1 MARYS
6 NVQTDFSGGL
16 ISDYVLGRTD
26 IKRVANSGRT
36 FKNFFPS
43 LQGPAVFRTGFKN
56 YGSLNITSD
65 SVVSTDVILATDQP
79 YRAVFSPLQVDIYNK
94 DGELLDTIETTYSS
108 ADLPELR
115 FSSET
120 GELHIAHGRHRPK
133 VLTADVLLETSSL
146 ISSDG
151 FTLFSS
157 AGFGVETTFSTEQG
171 YVAGVVADHPEWEG
185 RTTSPTEQW
194 QADPDNGRI
203 TCTGNFKN
211 IRTTSRV
218 AASENDVVKLSGRFN
233 FGSTALSPDDERVF
247 MFSLTDMDDFGIE
260 TNENV
265 LQNPNQSF
273 SIKFQNVGGTPTLQL
288 INQNNNSVLDTMP
301 LADAQGDDL
310 EFEIQ
315 LNVGSSAVNTEK
327 VITLRS
333 ITDGTQI
340 SSTITGVAVDFYEAL
355 TTGGVKASFQCG
367 ELVDT
372 TATQINVDSVY
383 FRNVTTFGSGT
394 VFELKANAEVQG
406 DTSWTLSDKEFD
418 VEPFLEVEPSTR
430 KYNISQNERYVK
442 LETNT
447 SEFDVIANAA
457 TPTDYYVEYVVDAI
471 RFLGK
476 VVDSNTS
483 TNYTL
488 EDPTAT
494 VVYVEPVVSILD
506 IEDNQ
511 AQLYLLDNEEAENDN
526 TASPPQ
532 LDVDALVK
540 DGVPQ
545 GEIHLR
551 SDTTIFNSG
560 FNGTWVRVADD
571 RRNNNVVV
579 GYNRQLNRWVKIQ
592 EHLGT
597 EDHPVEFNRGS
608 FNHIDYVAGSVYRVY
623 GYLAADRFM
632 EGPDTNGNIN
642 QVTAIIQPAGN
653 RTFTFVNLLRNTKN
667 GDVTTDVLTVGNL
680 STQKQFD
687 VVKCFTTSDTPAV
700 PKVEEYD
707 PVLNPTGNL
716 VVIPDSTVTTISPI
730 ANDAVLNCSE
740 STFESTDLGRHMMG
754 IMKSGNVFMKVVRY
768 VSATQV
774 VVELINSV
782 PRDKRTLSFEN
793 GGTFDDFKKGAWYEG
808 NYPRTVS
815 KFEQRRVYGGTYETP
830 NFVFY
835 SRSGDERSFQP
846 TQDDASVLDTDAITY
861 PLSNQNASIR
871 WMNAARDL
879 ILGTTG
885 GIYRIVPNQYQYGIS
900 PKTIRMELTE
910 EEPCEGQAETIGS
923 SIFYPDQSGTRLLE
937 YKYDQSINSSSSNDV
952 TKLIYPIFLTDPIR
966 KIAYQ
971 HTPQPRIW
979 AKTLSG
985 KLFCLSYHRQEEFYA
1000 WSEQDLGVDA
1010 EVLDISV
1017 LHRGTT
1023 TELDQVWIIVK
1034 RNNIIYYESLAET
1047 DPVQLTNFPMLDS
1060 YVELEKPLN
1069 SSIST
1074 DVSPRFGAGDT
1085 VAVIE
1090 DDVYIGEQTLTD
1102 NNVTLNNPT
1111 TAERVVVGLRYTG
1124 ELKMMFPTWDG
1135 ANKPAYASETARVIS
1150 VKPFF
1155 INSWSYKVGV
1165 KDSFETIRLS
1175 ENYGAGNGFSGFDKE
1190 RPVAGSTYGVDN
1202 VPTIK
1207 HEEPYPLTI
1216 ASLTTKT
1223 DLN

>member
-26 IKRVANSGRT
+26 IKRIANSGRT

-43 LQGPAVFRTGFKN
+43 LQGPAVFRTGFRN
-56 YGSLNITSD
+56 YGQFDVTSD
-65 SVVSTDVILATDQP
+65 AVVSTDVILATDQP
-79 YRAVFSPLQVDIYNK
+79 YRAVFSPLQVDLYNK
-94 DGELLDTIETTYSS
+94 SGTLLDTVETPYSS
-108 ADLPELR
+108 ADIDQLR

-133 VLTADVLLETSSL
+133 VLTADVVLETSAL
-146 ISSDG
+146 VSSDG
-151 FTLFSS
+151 FTLFST

-171 YVAGVVADHPEWEG
+171 YVAGVVATHPEWEG
-185 RTTSPTEQW
+185 PVTSPTSQW
-194 QADPDNGRI
+194 QADPVNGRM

-218 AASENDVVKLSGRFN
+218 AASDGDVVRMTAQFD
-233 FGSTALSPDDERVF
+233 FGSTSLSTDDERVF
-247 MFSLTDMDDFGIE
+247 MFSLADMDDFGEE

-273 SIKFQNVGGTPTLQL
+273 TIKFANVGGTPTLQL
-288 INQNNNSVLDTMP
+288 INQNDATVLNTMP

-310 EFEIQ
+310 ECEIQ
-315 LNVGSSAVNTEK
+315 LNVGSSAANTEK

-333 ITDGTQI
+333 ITDATEI
-340 SSTITGVAVDFYEAL
+340 SSTITGVASDFYTSL
-355 TTGGVKASFQCG
+355 TGAGVKASFQCG

-372 TATQINVDSVY
+372 TATQINVEGLY
-383 FRNVTTFGSGT
+383 FRNVTTFGNQT
-394 VFELKANAEVQG
+394 TFQLNANAEVVG

-418 VEPFLEVEPSTR
+418 VEPFLEIEPSTDIF
-430 KYNISQNERYVK
+430 NISQNERYVK
-442 LETNT
+442 LETN
-447 SEFDVIANAA
+447 SAEFSVIANAG
-457 TPTDYYVEYVVDAI
+457 TPTDYYVEYVVDGT
-471 RFLGK
+471 RYLGK
-476 VVDSNTS
+476 VVDSSSS

-488 EDPTAT
+488 EDPSAT
-494 VVYVEPVVSILD
+494 VVYVEPVESILD
-506 IEDNQ
+506 IEDNN
-511 AQLYLLDNEEAENDN
+511 AQLYLLDSEEAVEDLVTN
-526 TASPPQ
+526 Q
-532 LDVDALVK
+532 LDKSALRK
-540 DGVPQ
+540 DGVPL

-560 FNGTWVRVADD
+560 FKGSWVRVADD
-571 RRNNNVVV
+571 RRNNDVVV
-579 GYNRQLNRWVKIQ
+579 GFNRQLNRWVKIK

-597 EDHPVEFNRGS
+597 EDHPVEFYRGA
-608 FNHIDYVAGSVYRVY
+608 FDHTDYVAGNVYRVY
-623 GYLAADRFM
+623 GYLPADRFM
-632 EGPDTNGNIN
+632 EGPDTSGNIN
-642 QVTAIIQPAGN
+642 QTTAVIQPAGN
-653 RTFTFVNLLRNTKN
+653 RTFTFVNELRDSKN
-667 GDVTTDVLTVGNL
+667 GSATTDVLTVGNL

-687 VVKCFTTSDTPAV
+687 VVKCYTTSDSPAV

-707 PVLNPTGNL
+707 PITNSSGNL
-716 VVIPDSTVTTISPI
+716 VVIPDSAVTTITPI
-730 ANDAVLNCSE
+730 ANDAILNCSNP
-740 STFESTDLGRHMMG
+740 TFKTTDLGRHMTGAMQ
-754 IMKSGNVFMKVVRY
+754 SGNVFMKVVRY
-768 VSATQV
+768 VTSTQV
-774 VVELINSV
+774 VVELINAV
-782 PRDKRTLSFEN
+782 PRDSRTLAFEN
-793 GGTFDDFKKGAWYEG
+793 GGTFDDFRKGAWYSG

-815 KFEQRRVYGGTYETP
+815 KFEQRRIYGGTYANP

-846 TQDDASVLDTDAITY
+846 TQDNKEVLDTDAITY
-861 PLSNQNASIR
+861 PLANRNASIR

-879 ILGTTG
+879 VLGTTG
-885 GIYRIVPNQYQYGIS
+885 GIYRIVPNQYQFGIS

-910 EEPCEGQAETIGS
+910 EEPCEGQAETVAS
-923 SIFYPDQSGTRLLE
+923 SIFYPDQSGTRIME
-937 YKYDQSINSSSSNDV
+937 YKYEQSINSSSSNDV
-952 TKLIYPIFLTDPIR
+952 TKLVYPIFLRDPIR
-966 KIAYQ
+966 QIAYQ

-979 AKTLSG
+979 ARTVSG

-1010 EVLDISV
+1010 QVLDISV
-1017 LHRGTT
+1017 LHRGSN
-1023 TELDQVWIIVK
+1023 TELDQLWIVVK
-1034 RNNIIYYESLAET
+1034 RNNIKYYEALAET

-1060 YVELEKPLN
+1060 YVELVKPDDA
-1069 SSIST
+1069 SIST

-1111 TAERVVVGLRYTG
+1111 TAQRVIVGLRYTG

-1135 ANKPAYASETARVIS
+1135 TNKPAYASETARVVS
-1150 VKPFF
+1150 VKAFL
-1155 INSWSYKVGV
+1155 INSWSYKLGV

-1175 ENYGAGNGFSGFDKE
+1175 QQYGASGGFTGFDKE
-1190 RPVAGSTYGVDN
+1190 RPVAGSTYGVDS
-1202 VPTIK
+1202 VPTIR
-1207 HEEPYPLTI
+1207 HEEPYPLTV
-1216 ASLTTKT
+1216 ASITTKT

>member
-26 IKRVANSGRT
+26 IKRIANSGRS

-43 LQGPAVFRTGFKN
+43 LQGPAIFRTGFKN
-56 YGSLNITSD
+56 YGGVAGNSD
-65 SVVSTDVILATDQP
+65 AICSTDIILATDQP

-94 DGELLDTIETTYSS
+94 SGTLLDTVETTYSS
-108 ADLPELR
+108 ADIPELR

-133 VLTADVLLETSSL
+133 ILTADVLLETSSL
-146 ISSDG
+146 VSSDG
-151 FTLFSS
+151 FTLYST
-157 AGFGVETTFSTEQG
+157 AGFGVETTFSTAQG
-171 YVAGVVADHPEWEG
+171 YVTGVVAAHPEWEG
-185 RTTSPTEQW
+185 RTTTPTEQW
-194 QADPDNGRI
+194 QADPANGRM

-218 AASENDVVKLSGRFN
+218 AASENDVVKMSARFN
-233 FGSTALSPDDERVF
+233 FGSTSLSPDDERVF
-247 MFSLTDMDDFGIE
+247 MFSLADMDDFGVE

-273 SIKFQNVGGTPTLQL
+273 TIKFQNVGGTPTLQL
-288 INQNNNSVLDTMP
+288 VNQNNSTVLNTMP
-301 LADAQGDDL
+301 LADAEGDDL
-310 EFEIQ
+310 ECEIQ
-315 LNVGSSAVNTEK
+315 LNVGSSAANTEK

-333 ITDGTQI
+333 ITDATEI
-340 SSTITGVAVDFYEAL
+340 SSTITGVAADFYTSL
-355 TTGGVKASFQCG
+355 TGVGVKTSFQCG

-372 TATQINVDSVY
+372 TATQINIDSFY
-383 FRNVTTFGSGT
+383 FRNVTTFGNQT
-394 VFELKANAEVQG
+394 TFQLFANAEVQG

-418 VEPFLEVEPSTR
+418 VEPFLEIEPSTSTF
-430 KYNISQNERYVK
+430 NISQNERYVK

-447 SEFDVIANAA
+447 SEFTVIANAA
-457 TPTDYYVEYVVDAI
+457 TPTDYYVEYVVDSI

-476 VVDSNTS
+476 VVDSSTS
-483 TNYTL
+483 ANYTL

-511 AQLYLLDNEEAENDN
+511 AQLYLLDSEEAVED
-526 TASPPQ
+526 TATNQ
-532 LDVDALVK
+532 LDKSALRK
-540 DGVPQ
+540 DGVPV

-571 RRNNNVVV
+571 RRNNDVVV
-579 GYNRQLNRWVKIQ
+579 GFNRQLNRWVKIK

-597 EDHPVEFNRGS
+597 EDHPVEFFRGA
-608 FNHIDYVAGSVYRVY
+608 FDHLDYVAGSVYRIY
-623 GYLAADRFM
+623 GYLAGDRFM
-632 EGPDTNGNIN
+632 EGPNTNGTVNV
-642 QVTAIIQPAGN
+642 VTAVVMPNGN
-653 RTFTFVNLLRNTKN
+653 RTFTFVNELKDAPNGNTAS
-667 GDVTTDVLTVGNL
+667 DVLTVGNL

-687 VVKCFTTSDTPAV
+687 VVKCYTTSDTPAV

-707 PVLNPTGNL
+707 AILNATGNL
-716 VVIPDSTVTTISPI
+716 VVIPDSTVTTITPI
-730 ANDAVLNCSE
+730 ANDAVLNCST
-740 STFESTDLGRHMMG
+740 STFATTDVGRHMMG
-754 IMKSGNVFMKVVRY
+754 TMQSGNVFMKVVRY

-774 VVELINSV
+774 VVELINTV
-782 PRDKRTLSFEN
+782 PRDARTLAFEN
-793 GGTFDDFKKGAWYEG
+793 GGTFNEFRKGAWFDG
-808 NYPRTVS
+808 NYPRTVA
-815 KFEQRRVYGGTYETP
+815 KFEQRRVYGGTYITP

-846 TQDDASVLDTDAITY
+846 TQNDKSVLDTDAITY
-861 PLSNQNASIR
+861 PLANRNASVR

-910 EEPCEGQAETIGS
+910 EEPCEGQAETVGS
-923 SIFYPDQSGTRLLE
+923 SIFYPDQSGTRLME
-937 YKYDQSINSSSSNDV
+937 YKYDQSINNSSSNDV
-952 TKLIYPIFLTDPIR
+952 TKLVYPIFLNDAI
-966 KIAYQ
+966 KQIAYQ

-979 AKTLSG
+979 ARTAAG
-985 KLFCLSYHRQEEFYA
+985 KLYCLSYHRQEEFYA
-1000 WSEQDLGVDA
+1000 WSEQDLGA
-1010 EVLDISV
+1010 NAQVLDISV
-1017 LHRGTT
+1017 LHRGST
-1023 TELDQVWIIVK
+1023 TELDQVWIVVK
-1034 RNNIIYYESLAET
+1034 RNNVKYYEALAET
-1047 DPVQLTNFPMLDS
+1047 DPVQLTSFPMLDS
-1060 YVELEKPLN
+1060 YVELVKPTG

-1074 DVSPRFGAGDT
+1074 DVSSRYGAGDT

-1090 DDVYIGEQTLTD
+1090 DGVYIGEQTLTSG
-1102 NNVTLNNPT
+1102 NVTLNNPT
-1111 TAERVVVGLRYTG
+1111 TAERVIVGLRYTG

-1135 ANKPAYASETARVIS
+1135 SNKPAYASETARIIS
-1150 VKPFF
+1150 IKPFF
-1155 INSWSYKVGV
+1155 INSWSYKVGIN
-1165 KDSFETIRLS
+1165 DSFETVRLS
-1175 ENYGAGNGFSGFDKE
+1175 NQYGAGNGFTGFDKE
-1190 RPVAGSTYGVDN
+1190 RPVSGSTFGVDS
-1202 VPTIK
+1202 VPTIR